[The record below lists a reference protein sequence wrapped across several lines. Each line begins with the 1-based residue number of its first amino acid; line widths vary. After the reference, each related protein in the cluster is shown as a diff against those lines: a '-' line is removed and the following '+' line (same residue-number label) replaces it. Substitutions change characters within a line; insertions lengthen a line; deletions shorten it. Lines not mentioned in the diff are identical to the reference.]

1 MQLLQSLWTDEAG
14 LVLSAEA
21 VTVGT
26 VGVLG
31 AVVGLSAANDAV
43 DAELKEFGMAIRSLD
58 QSYAYQGHASCR
70 AWSAGSYFVQKPV
83 QEAVAELC
91 GVTEADPAV
100 IREKIDASRQTLEP
114 SKVETVPNK
123 IPPKKTKKP
132 DDNKKPSKKKGK
144 DSDE

>member
-1 MQLLQSLWTDEAG
+1 MRLLQSLWNDEAG

-31 AVVGLSAANDAV
+31 AVVGLSAASDAV

-83 QEAVAELC
+83 QVAVAELC
-91 GVTEADPAV
+91 GVTDTDPTV
-100 IREKIDASRQTLEP
+100 IREQIDASRKTLEP

-123 IPPKKTKKP
+123 IPPKKTKKS
-132 DDNKKPSKKKGK
+132 DDKKKPSKKKDK

>member
-1 MQLLQSLWTDEAG
+1 MRLLQSLWNDEAG

-31 AVVGLSAANDAV
+31 AVVGLSAASDAV
-43 DAELKEFGMAIRSLD
+43 DAELKEFSMAIRSLD

-91 GVTEADPAV
+91 GVSDTDPAL
-100 IREKIDASRQTLEP
+100 IREQIDASRKTLEP

-132 DDNKKPSKKKGK
+132 DNKKPSKKKDK